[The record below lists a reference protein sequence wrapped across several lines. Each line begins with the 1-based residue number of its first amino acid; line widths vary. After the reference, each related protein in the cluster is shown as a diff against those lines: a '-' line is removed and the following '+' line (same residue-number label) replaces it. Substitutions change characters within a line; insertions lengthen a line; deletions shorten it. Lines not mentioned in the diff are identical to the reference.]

1 MSRENESPQY
11 KEIYHVLKSDT
22 SIKHGIYKR
31 TGYKNET
38 ILSGNDK
45 NGAKVSLWLEYH
57 RFSKTIINKDYY
69 FK

>member
-45 NGAKVSLWLEYH
+45 NGAKDSL
-57 RFSKTIINKDYY
+57 
-69 FK
+69 